1 MLVFCYTISMN
12 TKLVIIGVIVLAIT
26 AMIGIGFFSTPEQE
40 DPEGTYVDEDY
51 VPTRPDVQ
59 AKPNTFKVL
68 TPEEKAAEEEEA
80 QRAAAE
86 AALNASSSATTTA
99 SSTLEDT
106 DESE

>member
-1 MLVFCYTISMN
+1 
-12 TKLVIIGVIVLAIT
+12 
-26 AMIGIGFFSTPEQE
+26 MIGIGFFSTPEQE

-68 TPEEKAAEEEEA
+68 TPEEKAAEEAAE
-80 QRAAAE
+80 RAAAE

-99 SSTLEDT
+99 TSTPEET
-106 DESE
+106 DESEWTETIY

>member
-68 TPEEKAAEEEEA
+68 TPEEKAAEEEA